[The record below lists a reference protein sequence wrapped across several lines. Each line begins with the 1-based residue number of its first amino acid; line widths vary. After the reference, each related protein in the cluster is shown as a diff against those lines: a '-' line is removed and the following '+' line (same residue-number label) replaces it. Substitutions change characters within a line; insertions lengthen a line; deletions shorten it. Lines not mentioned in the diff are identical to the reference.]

1 MIVKKQ
7 AIKLIIPAIMTACAI
22 FICTLFLNYRQDLLL
37 IENQMLPE
45 QTVYFEAMKSASAV
59 VCAVAGGCLLVTT
72 AIMLIFY
79 VKHYIDIHKK
89 QLGILK
95 ALGYSRVK
103 IASNFWIFG
112 MSVLIGTTVG
122 FGGAFGF
129 MPWFYDIQNKDKLL
143 PEVTLQFHAEL
154 LVFLVILPTLFFMA
168 LGMAYAFFKLKI
180 PVLLMIKDNLRGK
193 AGRAGRTKKDEGV
206 FLDSLRKTT
215 LKSRKSLIF
224 FIMFASFCYGAMTQ
238 MSLGV
243 DDLSSPVMGGMMLL
257 IGLLL
262 SFVTLFLAV
271 TTVVD
276 SNRQTIAMMKV
287 FGYSQTDC
295 KHAILDGYR
304 LPSYIGFGIGT
315 VYQYALLRIMVDV
328 VFAEMENVPVYK
340 FDYAALSISLVSFL
354 IIYEMIMAVYSM
366 KIKKIAVKEI
376 MLGE

>member
-1 MIVKKQ
+1 MINKKQ
-7 AIKLIIPAIMTACAI
+7 MVKLIIPSIMAACAV
-22 FICTLFLNYRQDLLL
+22 FVCTLFLNYLKDLLL
-37 IENQMLPE
+37 IESQIIPE
-45 QTVYFEAMKSASAV
+45 QSVYFEMMKTSSV
-59 VCAVAGGCLLVTT
+59 IVCAVTGGCLLVTT

-79 VKHYIDIHKK
+79 VKHYIDTHKK

-112 MSVLIGTTVG
+112 ASVLIGTAVG
-122 FGGAFGF
+122 LCGAFGF
-129 MPWFYDIQNKDKLL
+129 MPWFYDTQNKDNLL

-154 LVFLVILPTLFFMA
+154 LVFLVILPAAFFSA
-168 LGMAYAFFKLKI
+168 LGIIYAIFKLKM
-180 PVLLMIKDNLRGK
+180 PVLMLIKDNFRSK
-193 AGRAGRTKKDEGV
+193 TKRVGHINNDGI
-206 FLDSLRKTT
+206 FLDNLRKIT

-224 FIMFASFCYGAMTQ
+224 FQMFASFCYGAMTQ
-238 MSLGV
+238 MSLSMN
-243 DDLSSPVMGGMMLL
+243 DLSSPLMGGMMLF

-276 SNRQTIAMMKV
+276 SNTQTIAMMKV
-287 FGYSQTDC
+287 FGYSQADC

-304 LPSYIGFGIGT
+304 PISYIGFGIGT

-328 VFAEMENVPVYK
+328 VFADMENLPVYE
-340 FDYAALSISLVSFL
+340 FDFAAMLISLVSFV
-354 IIYEMIMAVYSM
+354 IIYEIIMTAYSA
-366 KIKKIAVKEI
+366 KIKKISVKEI

>member
-1 MIVKKQ
+1 M
-7 AIKLIIPAIMTACAI
+7 AACAV
-22 FICTLFLNYRQDLLL
+22 FVCTLFLNYLQDLLL
-37 IENQMLPE
+37 IESQIIPE
-45 QTVYFEAMKSASAV
+45 QSVYFEMMKNSSV
-59 VCAVAGGCLLVTT
+59 IVCAVTGGCLLVTT

-79 VKHYIDIHKK
+79 VKHYIDTHKK

-112 MSVLIGTTVG
+112 ASVLIGTAVG
-122 FGGAFGF
+122 LCGAFGF
-129 MPWFYDIQNKDKLL
+129 MPWFYDTQNKDNLL

-154 LVFLVILPTLFFMA
+154 LVFLVILPAAFFSA
-168 LGMAYAFFKLKI
+168 LGIVYAVFKLKM
-180 PVLLMIKDNLRGK
+180 PVLMLIKDNFRSK
-193 AGRAGRTKKDEGV
+193 TKRTGHINNDGI
-206 FLDSLRKTT
+206 FLDNLRKIT

-224 FIMFASFCYGAMTQ
+224 FQMFASFCYGAMTQ
-238 MSLGV
+238 MSLSMN
-243 DDLSSPVMGGMMLL
+243 DLSSPLMGGMMLF

-276 SNRQTIAMMKV
+276 SNTQTIAMMKV
-287 FGYSQTDC
+287 FGYSQADC

-304 LPSYIGFGIGT
+304 PISYIGFGIGT

-328 VFAEMENVPVYK
+328 VFADMENLPVYE
-340 FDYAALSISLVSFL
+340 FDFAAMLISLVSFV
-354 IIYEMIMAVYSM
+354 IIYEIIMTAYSA
-366 KIKKIAVKEI
+366 KIKKISVKEI